1 MPLDAGERELLRE
14 TMQEAVENAQEKLA
28 LMVARQFMELRTE
41 IQNVQDAV
49 RKVSTR
55 QVQVEADLAEVGRNS
70 ELIKRRLSDLHDD
83 LGAGADRVLQDREL
97 SLRVEYLEREVV
109 DLRNRVSAV

>member
-1 MPLDAGERELLRE
+1 MALDPGEIDLLR
-14 TMQEAVENAQEKLA
+14 TAMQEAVESAQEKLA
-28 LMVARQFMELRTE
+28 LMVARQFVEIRTE

-97 SLRVEYLEREVV
+97 SLRIDCLEREVA
-109 DLRNRVSAV
+109 DLRNRVSPV